1 MDDGAIRPVE
11 DEQARLASLG
21 RLLRDQRLWKVKVEI
36 RHQHRGTLAA
46 K

>member
-1 MDDGAIRPVE
+1 
-11 DEQARLASLG
+11 
-21 RLLRDQRLWKVKVEI
+21 LRDQFLWKVKVEI